1 MRRPTLITLGAAA
14 VLSAL
19 TLLAQQRAVV
29 TPPPSAKK
37 PVIQMAILLDTSS
50 SMDGLIDQAR
60 TQLWKVVNEFATS
73 KRDGKNPELQ
83 VALYEYGNDGL
94 PSEGGWIRKILPFT
108 TDLDKLS
115 EELFALKTNGGTE
128 HCGQVIGKA
137 VKELAWNAS
146 NDDLK
151 VIFIAGN
158 EPFTQGAVD
167 FKATCKAAI
176 TKGIVVNTIFCGE
189 KQEGIEGQWKAG
201 AELAD
206 GRYMT
211 IDQNYKPPE
220 ISAPQDTEITRLG
233 GELNKTYLAF
243 GAAGKAGSARQEAQ
257 DTNALAAAPSV
268 AAQRQVA
275 KAQAVYSNATWDLV
289 DAKKDGTLD
298 LDKVDVKDLPPE
310 MQKMTPAER
319 KAYVE
324 QKAKE
329 RAEIQ
334 AKIQKLDDE
343 RKKFVAEEMKKQA
356 QTGANT
362 LDAAVVS
369 AVREQGKKKGY
380 QFN

>member
-1 MRRPTLITLGAAA
+1 MRRLTLIALGAAA
-14 VLSAL
+14 LS
-19 TLLAQQRAVV
+19 TLAVLAQHRPAAT
-29 TPPPSAKK
+29 TPPPAKK

-73 KRDGKNPELQ
+73 KRDGKAPDLQ

-137 VKELAWNAS
+137 VKELAWSAS

-167 FKATCKAAI
+167 FKASCKAAI
-176 TKGIVVNTIFCGE
+176 TKGIVVNTVFCGE
-189 KQEGIEGQWKAG
+189 KQEGIDTQWKEG

-206 GRYMT
+206 GHYMN
-211 IDQNYKPPE
+211 IDQNLRPPE
-220 ISAPQDTEITRLG
+220 IAAPQDAEITRLG
-233 GELNKTYLAF
+233 TELNKTYLAF
-243 GAAGKAGSARQEAQ
+243 GAVGKAGSARQEAQ
-257 DTNALAAAPSV
+257 DSNALAAAPSV
-268 AAQRQVA
+268 AVQRQVA
-275 KAQAVYSNATWDLV
+275 KSQAQYSNSAWDLV

-298 LDKVDVKDLPPE
+298 LDKVAVADLPPE

-319 KAYVE
+319 KAYVDK
-324 QKAKE
+324 KAQE
-329 RAEIQ
+329 RAELQ
-334 AKIQKLDDE
+334 AKIQKLDEE
-343 RKKFVAEEMKKQA
+343 RKKFVADEMKKQA
-356 QTGANT
+356 NTGANT
-362 LDAAVVS
+362 LDAAVIT
-369 AVREQGKKKGY
+369 AVRDQGKKKGY
-380 QFN
+380 TFQ